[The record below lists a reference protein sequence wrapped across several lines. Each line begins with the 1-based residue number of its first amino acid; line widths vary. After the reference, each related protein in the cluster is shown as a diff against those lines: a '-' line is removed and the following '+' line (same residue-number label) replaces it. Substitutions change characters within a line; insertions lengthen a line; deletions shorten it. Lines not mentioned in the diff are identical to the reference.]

1 MDDIRQRR
9 TGNTPVA
16 LITGASSGTGLDT
29 AFALAEAGYDVGLL
43 ARRTQALSEAAE
55 RIAGMGRE
63 ALVLTADVTDAGAV
77 ANAIAAFLAWSGGRA
92 DVLVNAAG
100 ITGPLGNPIGDFT
113 VEEFDAVIATNLRA
127 PFLTMSHILPA
138 MRAQGFGRV
147 VNIGGNH
154 GMRGRAGR
162 SSYSASKW
170 GLRGLTRSAA
180 LEAGNYGITVNYIA
194 PGPITVARMR
204 ARWAAQAEAE
214 GVAEQVVIDRYIA
227 DMGIATGRANEP
239 QDIVSMVMFLVGP
252 GGRNITGQEM
262 VIDGGVI
269 V

>member
-1 MDDIRQRR
+1 
-9 TGNTPVA
+9 
-16 LITGASSGTGLDT
+16 
-29 AFALAEAGYDVGLL
+29 LAEATGQIDHGG
-43 ARRTQALSEAAE
+43 RQALA
-55 RIAGMGRE
+55 
-63 ALVLTADVTDAGAV
+63 LTADVTDAA
-77 ANAIAAFLAWSGGRA
+77 AIAAAMETFLAWSGDRA

-100 ITGPLGNPIGDFT
+100 ITGPLGDPVGAYA
-113 VEEFDAVIATNLRA
+113 VEDFDAVIATNLRA
-127 PFLTMSHILPA
+127 PFLTMSHILPV
-138 MRAQGFGRV
+138 MRRQGSGRV
-147 VNIGGNH
+147 INIGGNH

-180 LEAGNYGITVNYIA
+180 LEVGRFGITVNYIA

-204 ARWAAQAEAE
+204 ARWAAQAKTE
-214 GVAEQVVIDRYIA
+214 GVAEQVVVDRYVA

-239 QDIVSMVMFLVGP
+239 QDVVSMVMFLVGP
-252 GGRNITGQEM
+252 GGRNITGQEL